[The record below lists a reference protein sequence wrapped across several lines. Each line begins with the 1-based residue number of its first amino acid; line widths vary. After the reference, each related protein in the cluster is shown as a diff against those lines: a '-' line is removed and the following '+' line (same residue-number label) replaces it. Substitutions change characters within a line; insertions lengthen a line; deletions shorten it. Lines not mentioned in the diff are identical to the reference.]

1 MKKNILFI
9 IPFCR
14 PSGVGSSLASIF
26 NGINRNRYN
35 IYVFSIQ
42 EGVNDEISSLP
53 YCNNLIQS
61 DNLLSYYFGDYRRA
75 PLFMKLWIIVLKV
88 LSKTG
93 YNAKLMIESNLE
105 KRIVRRLE
113 EHYQF
118 DTVVGF
124 MEGPSTNMAS
134 FFKVANKVAWIHC
147 NYNTSVPD
155 NISEENIYSS
165 FNTIVCVSKYTAK
178 VFKERYIRLA
188 DKVESIYNPQD
199 TKRIVI
205 KSLAKI
211 DDASFN
217 NNKFTII
224 SIGRI
229 NHIKRFRLIPQIAA
243 HIKQKRKDFN
253 WFIMGAEQEK
263 DEMEAIRRGI
273 IDNVVEDVVRWL
285 PYKSNPYPYLKASN
299 LLVSTSISEA
309 CPMIFNEARA
319 LDVPIVTADFPT
331 SYEFIVNE
339 SDGIISNIDAMP
351 DNILRMMNDKALYLR
366 IKEHS
371 KELLIDSESIIKKI
385 ESII

>member
-1 MKKNILFI
+1 MKSILFV

-14 PSGVGSSLASIF
+14 PSGVGSSLASIYS
-26 NGINRNRYN
+26 GLDRAKYN
-35 IYVFSIQ
+35 IFVFSIQ
-42 EGVNDEISSLP
+42 KGLKEEVESLP
-53 YCNNLIQS
+53 YSKNVIQS
-61 DNLLSYYFGDYRRA
+61 DSLLSYYFGDYRRA
-75 PLFMKLWIIVLKV
+75 PLFWKLLIIGLKV
-88 LSKTG
+88 VSKFS
-93 YNAKLMIESNLE
+93 YSFKALVEAFVEKRVVCNLE
-105 KRIVRRLE
+105 KQY
-113 EHYQF
+113 HF
-118 DTVVGF
+118 DTVIGF
-124 MEGPSTNMAS
+124 MEGPSTKMAS
-134 FFKVANKVAWIHC
+134 FFKTPNRVAWIHC

-199 TKRIVI
+199 TKRIII
-205 KSLAKI
+205 KSLETI

-339 SDGIISNIDAMP
+339 IDGIISNIDAMP